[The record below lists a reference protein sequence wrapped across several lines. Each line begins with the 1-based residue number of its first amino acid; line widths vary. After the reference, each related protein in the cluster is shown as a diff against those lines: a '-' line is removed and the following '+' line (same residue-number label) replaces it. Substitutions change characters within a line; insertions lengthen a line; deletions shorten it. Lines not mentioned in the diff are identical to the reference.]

1 MNSKEM
7 LLNLYRN
14 KPCAEIPLVAYLF
27 FAGREYFL
35 PIGKT
40 ERTIRDLGMLYIQPR
55 SPYITEVRNVE
66 IETKTERITINAEDQ
81 SKTYPE
87 VTTRVYHTPAGDI
100 SEKFRANLAYGTGN
114 WVLEHLI
121 KKPSDYRV
129 LKYIL
134 ENSTYHEN
142 YEAVRQAQDD
152 LGEDGIVYAALD
164 KSPLQ
169 KLIVEWAGIERF
181 CFDYYDYRNTVQE
194 LLLVAQQK
202 QETTCRIAAGS
213 PAKVIWSPENVTE
226 DIATP
231 ELFNKYLVP
240 FYNKQAKLFH
250 KHKKIYAVHLDG
262 KLKHLARLI
271 SKTDIDVVE
280 SFTLPEGG
288 GNLPLKEALKA
299 WKGKTVAAN
308 IPAFLALQNSDYI
321 KQYINGLKEKIN
333 YQDNFSLQYS
343 EDLPRSGT
351 GLTKTLLTIACA
363 LYRGNG

>member
-1 MNSKEM
+1 
-7 LLNLYRN
+7 
-14 KPCAEIPLVAYLF
+14 
-27 FAGREYFL
+27 
-35 PIGKT
+35 
-40 ERTIRDLGMLYIQPR
+40 
-55 SPYITEVRNVE
+55 
-66 IETKTERITINAEDQ
+66 
-81 SKTYPE
+81 
-87 VTTRVYHTPAGDI
+87 
-100 SEKFRANLAYGTGN
+100 
-114 WVLEHLI
+114 VLEHLI

-129 LKYIL
+129 LKYII
-134 ENSTYHEN
+134 ENSTYYEN

-181 CFDYYDYRNTVQE
+181 CLDYYDYRNTVEE

-202 QETTCRIAAGS
+202 QETLHKIAASS

-231 ELFNKYLVP
+231 KLFNKYLVP

-262 KLKHLARLI
+262 KLKHLAGLI

-299 WKGKTVAAN
+299 WKGKTIAAN
-308 IPAFLALQNSDYI
+308 IPAFLALHNSEFV
-321 KQYINGLKEKIN
+321 KQYINGLKEKTN

-351 GLTKTLLTIACA
+351 GLTKTLLTIASA